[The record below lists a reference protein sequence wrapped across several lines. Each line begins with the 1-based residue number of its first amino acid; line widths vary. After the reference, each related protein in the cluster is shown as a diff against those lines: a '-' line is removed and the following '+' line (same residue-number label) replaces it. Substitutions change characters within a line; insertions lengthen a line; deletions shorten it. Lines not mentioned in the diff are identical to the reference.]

1 MSKDKYYQLVVSSNE
16 DVASVLFIYLH
27 VDIIVD
33 SDKQYIVTNIEFEA
47 IIPSIKNNLFHQC
60 MVNFLHK
67 LDLSDQ
73 KYQTNG
79 VLRDEN
85 DKEKLFFPIKY
96 FVSYGTY
103 RQLMY
108 FMSNIFLKDKIDG
121 FCVQQF
127 QLAYISKKTHPSH

>member
-47 IIPSIKNNLFHQC
+47 IIPSIKNNFFHQPILFF
-60 MVNFLHK
+60 VNK

-73 KYQTNG
+73 NI
-79 VLRDEN
+79 
-85 DKEKLFFPIKY
+85 KL
-96 FVSYGTY
+96 
-103 RQLMY
+103 M
-108 FMSNIFLKDKIDG
+108 G
-121 FCVQQF
+121 F
-127 QLAYISKKTHPSH
+127 

>member
-60 MVNFLHK
+60 MVDFLHK

-73 KYQTNG
+73 NI
-79 VLRDEN
+79 
-85 DKEKLFFPIKY
+85 KL
-96 FVSYGTY
+96 
-103 RQLMY
+103 M
-108 FMSNIFLKDKIDG
+108 G
-121 FCVQQF
+121 F
-127 QLAYISKKTHPSH
+127 